1 MNNTDK
7 TFSGQTFS
15 KNQPVHGYDYNEN
28 GERIFTIIGEDM
40 IYARIQEANNS
51 TDMEMIKNQLLPAVE
66 ADENAVD
73 KYFKSYGD
81 IESLKVGDEIEDS
94 VNKTS
99 DDPFAKTQSDSGQ
112 ITTKF
117 DSKAGKESG
126 EKEKGGENK

>member
-1 MNNTDK
+1 MNNIDK
-7 TFSGQTFS
+7 QFPGQTFS
-15 KNQPVHGYDYNEN
+15 KNQPVHGYDYDEN

-81 IESLKVGDEIEDS
+81 IESLKVGDEVEDS
-94 VNKTS
+94 VNKTF
-99 DDPFAKTQSDSGQ
+99 DDTLAKTQGDSGKA
-112 ITTKF
+112 TTQP
-117 DSKAGKESG
+117 DSKTGKESG
-126 EKEKGGENK
+126 EEGGETK

>member
-1 MNNTDK
+1 MNNIDK
-7 TFSGQTFS
+7 VFPGQTFS
-15 KNQPVHGYDYNEN
+15 KNQPVHGYDYDDN

-81 IESLKVGDEIEDS
+81 VESLKVGDEIEDS
-94 VNKTS
+94 VNKTP
-99 DDPFAKTQSDSGQ
+99 DDVITETQSVSGE
-112 ITTKF
+112 TTTQPYC
-117 DSKAGKESG
+117 KAGKESV
-126 EKEKGGENK
+126 EKGGEAK